1 MRAFGSN
8 YQENRLNKSCDHELR
23 LRSLEIVKRERKGVQ
38 AKTSA
43 GSTVTLTESGI
54 LLEHSGHFG
63 INKNNKE
70 IPFSSVRSVKF
81 EKHLIRK
88 FWTVTTREGPF
99 YLEADT
105 NNSDFIGELKARI
118 APYQGATVVIQP
130 QQPVQQ
136 SVVRE
141 VTTQKEVVKLR
152 CSHCRT
158 LNLDTNQS
166 CSNCG
171 ARL

>member
-1 MRAFGSN
+1 M
-8 YQENRLNKSCDHELR
+8 
-23 LRSLEIVKRERKGVQ
+23 Q

-70 IPFSSVRSVKF
+70 IPFSSVRSIKF

-99 YLEADT
+99 YLDADT
-105 NNSDFIGELKARI
+105 NNSDFIGELKAKI
-118 APYQGATVVIQP
+118 APYQGGTVIIQPQQP

-136 SVVRE
+136 SIVRE

-158 LNLDTNQS
+158 LNPDTNQA
-166 CSNCG
+166 CSYCG